1 MDSAVDSTG
10 GFAGARGVVQGDQV
24 AIPAVFMRGGA
35 SKAIVFHEAD
45 LPRDSAARDA
55 IFLAA
60 MGSPDPN
67 ERQLDGMG
75 GGRSSLSKVCIVERS
90 RTPDADI
97 DYTFGQV
104 EVCSARVDYKGSC
117 GSMASAMGPF
127 AVDEGLVAAPVD
139 GEAVVR
145 IRDVNADKIIVSRF
159 AMRGGKAAVA
169 GDLRI
174 DGIGGSGAPVR
185 LEFHAPGGAQTG
197 RLLPMGAVVDTIEVE
212 GIGTVEYSFVDA
224 ANPVMFVDAAS
235 MGLAGT
241 ELPQEVEAEPGLL
254 ERIERLRRSVTV
266 KAGAAPDVEAAAGVS
281 LPRIAFVSAPR
292 RSETISGG
300 VLEEGDT
307 DILIRM
313 IGRGRPHPAVPV
325 TTALCLAVAC
335 RIPGTIPNRLL
346 SARAREGGAIVVG
359 HPSGSWT
366 ISARVR
372 PEGTGFFAEAAGV
385 EMTARRL
392 FQGAVL
398 VPAVA

>member
-1 MDSAVDSTG
+1 MD
-10 GFAGARGVVQGDQV
+10 FAGGRGLVQGDQV

-35 SKAIVFHEAD
+35 SKAIVFHAAD
-45 LPRDSAARDA
+45 LPREVAARDA

-75 GGRSSLSKVCIVERS
+75 GGLSSLSKVCIIERS
-90 RTPDADI
+90 GVPGVDI

-104 EVCSARVDYKGSC
+104 EVRTAKVDYKGSC

-127 AVDEGLVAAPVD
+127 AVDEGLVDAPAD

-159 AMRGGKAAVA
+159 RTRGGKAAVA
-169 GDLRI
+169 GDFTV

-185 LEFHAPGGAQTG
+185 LEFQSPGGAQTG
-197 RLLPMGAVVDTIEVE
+197 RLLPMGVMVDSVTVE
-212 GIGTVEYSFVDA
+212 GIGAVGYSFVDA
-224 ANPVMFVDAAS
+224 ANPVMFVDAAA
-235 MGLAGT
+235 MGLTGT
-241 ELPQEVEAEPGLL
+241 ELPHEIEAEPGLL

-266 KAGAAPDVEAAAGVS
+266 KAGAAADIAAAAGVS
-281 LPRIAFVSAPR
+281 LPRIAFVSSPR
-292 RSETISGG
+292 RSGTISGR
-300 VLEEGDT
+300 VLEKDDT

-313 IGRGRPHPAVPV
+313 IGRGRPHRAVPV

-335 RIPGTIPNRLL
+335 RMPGTIPNRLL
-346 SARAREGGAIVVG
+346 SARARRGGDIVVG
-359 HPSGSWT
+359 HPSGSW
-366 ISARVR
+366 SVAARVGQ
-372 PEGTGFFAEAAGV
+372 EGEDFVAEMAGV
-385 EMTARRL
+385 QMTARRL

-398 VPAVA
+398 VPAAALR